1 MTRPALI
8 IGLGGTG
15 QWILTYL
22 KKDLIESNGGV
33 MPENVRLLAFDTMPQ
48 ASAETD
54 TATLAGQEEEEIR
67 VGAVHLETGTEFVHI
82 GGDMYALGE
91 TVVEGR
97 ETERRSLSHISGW
110 FAANHWMQALP
121 RASWVLAAGAGQLR
135 QFGRL
140 GLFKDLSDPGRSEIW
155 NRIDV
160 SLRSLERNLRGQRV
174 EIIVVGSFAGGTG
187 SGMFIDIGLL
197 LRERTKG
204 IDSLIRGYFA
214 LPRVFDQDPDDDMKA
229 RSFAAWR
236 ELNRFMT
243 VSATFPMPD
252 IVYNPSDRRL
262 QLDRVNKKV
271 YDACYLIDGKQ
282 GSVRI
287 DAEPERIIFPAVADA
302 ISALLDDTAG
312 TAYTEWVVANL
323 APEYGAK
330 PGVPLYSAVGAHS
343 YKVPIYYSQQ
353 EFSHKLSLNLLN
365 TLAKPLHDDVANPDR
380 VTGVSPTSP
389 YSPVRIGRDDASEL
403 LTKDFS
409 YDGNSEETTLFTKRV
424 ADVIQAGGADN
435 DALVE
440 AYAAGSLYRS
450 GGRGRNWLGDF
461 TEFGSRAEIRDLTNE
476 IQKAASL
483 SLMTSIK
490 PSKEIDEDPK
500 AAPARFSRSIPPF
513 VQKNYGGRTAEGI
526 DYGGSF
532 GEALERARDLQVDI
546 FRRNSQLWLMRTLM
560 GDDPE
565 RATTGKSGRIGYAY
579 DLLDGLIDQ
588 FSAFGD
594 FLTAVDNK
602 RRETI
607 QPRLRAEEVRNQ
619 RLRDMKQQANRKV
632 MGFYTPPQVHTSQ
645 ERYLRAEQAVID
657 VRKDELLQR
666 AVEDTAR
673 AMQAVAVEVRAEL
686 ERWVQMLVVGDPATG
701 VTSLHQ
707 MLRSN
712 ELAVINTADA
722 DQRLVSQTTISGP
735 DYQEDT
741 AELERMMRAVTWR
754 IEPQTDSFRLSLT
767 IDDADA
773 GEIQLER
780 TTGTERPELRT
791 KLTQRNLQSVLRY
804 ADRRFSQLPGETRV
818 AQKLAEE
825 YNYDATNLVRVLGD
839 KPVPFFSRHATLS
852 GGAAKWARLVRL
864 SMDRDK
870 LGPRTFEFVEELQT
884 ELRRKAG
891 VDTQVR
897 DQNQLVE
904 VVGSA
909 DPHKCT
915 VVYTD
920 DLYEVELFE
929 AWSDCQKA
937 YLDNPKYPPHLNHNF
952 PAEATSAQ
960 LELELSRRRR
970 TEYRVFHPWVVM
982 LLEYKERL
990 EMFLIAWALDWIK
1003 FVEDGVN
1010 VWYELQTP
1018 DYPRGLMLTEPSR
1031 QRPSLFQVIH
1041 SFVLVGRDRAPRSDW
1056 FIDYDELTRSLYKE
1070 EQLLEA
1076 DMWLKTLQTQLH
1088 ETRDQRLFVPW
1099 ISDLID
1105 ELQTDERA
1113 GRQLPSGEPADYPRA
1128 YEDLSEVS
1136 ALILEKRIEEKEQQ
1150 RSRRR

>member
-8 IGLGGTG
+8 VGLGGTG

-22 KKDLIESNGGV
+22 KKDLIESNGGM

-48 ASAETD
+48 ASAEAD
-54 TATLAGQEEEEIR
+54 TATMVPQEEQDIR
-67 VGAVHLETGTEFVHI
+67 VGAVQLETGSEFIHI
-82 GGDMYALGE
+82 GGDMYTLGE
-91 TVVEGR
+91 TISQGS
-97 ETERRSLSHISGW
+97 ETDRRAQNHVASW
-110 FAANHWMQALP
+110 FAANHWMQTLP

-140 GLFKDLSDPGRSEIW
+140 GLFRDLSDPGRSDIW

-160 SLRSLERNLRGQRV
+160 NLRSLERGLRGQRL

-229 RSFAAWR
+229 RAFAAWR

-243 VSATFPMPD
+243 VSATFPMPS
-252 IVYNPSDRRL
+252 IIYNPGDHRL
-262 QLDRVNKKV
+262 QLERVNKKV

-282 GSVRI
+282 GPVRI
-287 DAEPERIIFPAVADA
+287 DAEPERIIFPAIADA

-312 TAYTEWVVANL
+312 AAYTEWVVANL
-323 APEYGAK
+323 APEYAAK
-330 PGVPLYSAVGAHS
+330 PGIALYSAVGAHS

-365 TLAKPLHDDVANPDR
+365 NLVNPIYDDVTNRDR

-389 YSPVRIGRDDASEL
+389 YSPVRIGRDDSSEL

-409 YDGNSEETTLFTKRV
+409 YAGNSEETTLFTKRI
-424 ADVIQAGGADN
+424 ADVIQAGGANN

-440 AYAAGSLYRS
+440 AYAAGSLYRA
-450 GGRGRNWLGDF
+450 GGRGRNWVGDF

-483 SLMTSIK
+483 SLMASIK

-500 AAPARFSRSIPPF
+500 AAPARFARSIPPF
-513 VQKNYGGRTAEGI
+513 VQKNYGGRTAEGA

-532 GEALERARDLQVDI
+532 GDALEQARNLQVDI
-546 FRRNSQLWLMRTLM
+546 FRRNAQLWLMYTLM
-560 GDDPE
+560 GNDPE
-565 RATTGKSGRIGYAY
+565 RATVGRSGRIGYAY
-579 DLLDGLIDQ
+579 DLLDGLVEQ
-588 FSAFGD
+588 FSAVGD

-602 RRETI
+602 RREAI

-619 RLRDMKQQANRKV
+619 RLRDMKQQSNRKV
-632 MGFYTPPQVHTSQ
+632 MGFYTPPQVYTSQ

-666 AVEDTAR
+666 AVEDTVR
-673 AMQAVAVEVRAEL
+673 AMQAVAAEMRGEL
-686 ERWVQMLVVGDPATG
+686 ERWIQMLATGDPATG

-707 MLRSN
+707 MLRAN
-712 ELAVINTADA
+712 ELAIVNTAEA

-735 DYQEDT
+735 DYREDS
-741 AELERMMRAVTWR
+741 AELERMMRSVIW
-754 IEPQTDSFRLSLT
+754 ELKPHESFRLHLSIGDT
-767 IDDADA
+767 DTGAT
-773 GEIQLER
+773 ELER
-780 TTGTERPELRT
+780 TSGTEKPELRA

-818 AQKLAEE
+818 AQKLAEQYSYE
-825 YNYDATNLVRVLGD
+825 AMNLVRALGD
-839 KPVPFFSRHATLS
+839 KPMPFFARREPSN
-852 GGAAKWARLVRL
+852 GGAAKWARLVRV

-870 LGPRTFEFVEELQT
+870 LEPRTFEFVEEIQT
-884 ELRRKAG
+884 ELRRTAG
-891 VDTQVR
+891 VDLQVR

-920 DLYEVELFE
+920 DLYRVELFE
-929 AWSDCQKA
+929 AWSDCQQS
-937 YLDNPKYPPHLNHNF
+937 YVNNPKYPPHLNHNF
-952 PAEATSAQ
+952 PAEATAAQ
-960 LELELSRRRR
+960 MELELSRRRR
-970 TEYRVFHPWVVM
+970 TAYRVFHPWVVM
-982 LLEYKERL
+982 LLEHKERL

-1003 FVEDGVN
+1003 FQEDGVN
-1010 VWYELQTP
+1010 VWYELQPP
-1018 DYPRGLMLTEPSR
+1018 DYQRGLMLTEPAR

-1041 SFVLVGRDRAPRSDW
+1041 AFVLIGQDRAPHSNW
-1056 FIDYDELTRSLYKE
+1056 FINYDELTRSLFKE

-1076 DMWLKTLQTQLH
+1076 DMWIKTLRAQLH
-1088 ETRDQRLFVPW
+1088 ETPDQRIFVPW
-1099 ISDLID
+1099 ISDFID
-1105 ELQTDERA
+1105 ELEAEERS
-1113 GRQLPSGEPADYPRA
+1113 GRSIPSGEPADYVRA

-1150 RSRRR
+1150 QTRRR